1 MTTQTF
7 ATAST
12 ESAGLARFKDM
23 PARAMILLALL
34 AALSFT
40 AGVMFPEV
48 IAGLGL
54 LF

>member
-7 ATAST
+7 ATASAD
-12 ESAGLARFKDM
+12 SASIGRFKNV
-23 PARAMILLALL
+23 PARAVIFLVLL

-40 AGVMFPEV
+40 AGLMFPEV
-48 IAGLGL
+48 IVGLGL

>member
-1 MTTQTF
+1 MTTEAF
-7 ATAST
+7 ATAAT
-12 ESAGLARFKDM
+12 DSASIGRLKEM
-23 PARAMILLALL
+23 PTRAVIFLVLL

-40 AGVMFPEV
+40 AGLMFPEV